1 VKKNRG
7 LIYFPVVFAAGF
19 LAGVFFSAW
28 KLDTV
33 DRPASAPPAAVREQT
48 QQSELQIRIAGLER
62 LLEANPNNLQAL
74 IQLGNDYFDSG
85 DYEKAVQS
93 YRKAL
98 QIDPKNADVMTDTAT
113 GYRKLGEP
121 KEAVTWLRKA
131 VETEPGHAIALFN
144 LGLVL
149 RDDMKDN
156 AGALKAWEGFLEKA
170 GDSPHAVMVRP
181 WVKKL
186 RDEMASAAKAQPKV
200 E

>member
-1 VKKNRG
+1 MKKNPG

-28 KLDTV
+28 KLDTAV
-33 DRPASAPPAAVREQT
+33 KPASSPPPAVREQT
-48 QQSELQIRIAGLER
+48 QQSELQTRIAGLER

-74 IQLGNDYFDSG
+74 IQLGNDNFDSG
-85 DYEKAVQS
+85 DFEKAVQW
-93 YRKAL
+93 YQKAL
-98 QIDPKNADVMTDTAT
+98 QIDPKNADVMSDTAT
-113 GYRKLGEP
+113 GYRKLGDS
-121 KEAVTWLRKA
+121 KEAVTWLQKA
-131 VETEPGHAIALFN
+131 VETDPAHAIALFN

-156 AGALKAWEGFLEKA
+156 SGALKAWEQFLEKA

-186 RDEMASAAKAQPKV
+186 RDEKAAGATVQPKT